1 MSATATARTAAQK
14 PWDVVRVGESQ
25 WDVTLH
31 GERVQAIHDER
42 VARILEAALGIRV
55 LRHASND
62 VEWRLGKDVWRCT
75 DQNGVQD
82 LPASTDR
89 DQMAA
94 ALIAC
99 GYREVP

>member
-1 MSATATARTAAQK
+1 MNATATRRTASQK
-14 PWDVVRVGESQ
+14 PWDVVRVADSQ
-25 WDVTLH
+25 WDVTLN
-31 GERVQAIHDER
+31 GQRIQAITDER

-55 LRHASND
+55 LRHATND

-75 DQNGVQD
+75 DRAGVQD
-82 LPASTDR
+82 VPASADR

>member
-1 MSATATARTAAQK
+1 MTALATRKAAQR
-14 PWDVVRVGESQ
+14 PWDVIRVAESQ
-25 WDVTLH
+25 WDVTLN
-31 GERVQAIHDER
+31 GQRVQAITDER

-55 LRHASND
+55 LKHATND
-62 VEWRLGKDVWRCT
+62 VEWRLGREVWRCT

-82 LPASTDR
+82 VPAAADR